1 MSKQEGNALVRG
13 KDIKGTVVVLSKT
26 QPQQL
31 SLFQTFLPADERYSN
46 TIDLYDAIPKYFPK
60 KRLKKERVE
69 GMFLPMLKR
78 EFEYKG
84 ERFVVK
90 ITPAKLETREGER
103 DSWKKR
109 SERSPA
115 PVSMAFF
122 EQHCRCAVHA
132 LRTEKRAEGA
142 GTRH

>member
-1 MSKQEGNALVRG
+1 MSKQEGNGLVRG
-13 KDIKGTVVVLSKT
+13 KDIKGAVVVLSKT

-31 SLFQTFLPADERYSN
+31 SLFQTFLPDDERYSN
-46 TIDLYDAIPKYFPK
+46 TIDLYDAIPKYFPR

-78 EFEYKG
+78 EFEFRG

-103 DSWKKR
+103 QSH
-109 SERSPA
+109 EY
-115 PVSMAFF
+115 
-122 EQHCRCAVHA
+122 Q
-132 LRTEKRAEGA
+132 RAEG
-142 GTRH
+142 